1 METAQDNGKQGC
13 LENCD
18 DRYKMPLLYLR
29 RLAGRERTHGANRQL
44 ARFLAFV
51 AGAVN
56 AGGFLAVR
64 QYTSH
69 MSGIVSAMADNVA
82 LGSTRLALA
91 GFGAVVAFLLG
102 AASTAF
108 LVRWAR
114 RHALQ
119 SEYALPLVAEAGLL
133 VSFGLTGHVFEGRRV
148 LGTVMLLCFT
158 MGLQNAI
165 VTKIS
170 GAVIRTTHLTGMVTD
185 VGIKL
190 GRMAYALAN
199 GEAPTAALDM
209 TKLTLLTSLIALFF
223 VGGVI
228 GAVGYKHAGFLFTL
242 PLAALL
248 LLLAAMPVIDD
259 LRRFHQLAPR

>member
-1 METAQDNGKQGC
+1 
-13 LENCD
+13 
-18 DRYKMPLLYLR
+18 MPLLYLK
-29 RLAGRERTHGANRQL
+29 RLAGRERTQAANSHL

-82 LGSTRLALA
+82 VGSLKLALA
-91 GFGAVVAFLLG
+91 GFAAVLAFLFG

-114 RHALQ
+114 RYSLQ
-119 SEYALPLVAEAGLL
+119 SEYALPLVAEAVLL
-133 VSFGLTGHVFEGRRV
+133 ISFGLTGHVFEGRRV

-170 GAVIRTTHLTGMVTD
+170 AAVIRTTHLTGMVTD

-190 GRMAYALAN
+190 GRMVYAFMN

-209 TKLTLLTSLIALFF
+209 TKLVLLTSLITLFF

-228 GAVGYKHAGFLFTL
+228 GAVGYRHVGFLFTL

-248 LLLAAMPVIDD
+248 LLLAGMPVIDD
-259 LRRFHQLAPR
+259 LRQYYRLSPF